1 MKSFRKHYSNN
12 SSRFFFNSGFKHTIQ
27 WLVFTL
33 LTHVATT
40 AGYRKREPFNSYSA
54 WLHVLSDNE
63 ASLLLQHCTFSPVS
77 LWHSNLQFIIDF
89 ALQFLHSSPTKEV
102 NIIFAFFF
110 FFFAPT
116 QTNYTCTYVCKHRY
130 TAVVATVGGFLFCFL
145 QIRYCL
151 DILLSGVFVIAS
163 SKLVRTL

>member
-102 NIIFAFFF
+102 NIIFAFLFF
-110 FFFAPT
+110 FLRPLKLPMYVHMYANIDTTLLWWQQLVVFSFVSCKFAI
-116 QTNYTCTYVCKHRY
+116 V
-130 TAVVATVGGFLFCFL
+130 
-145 QIRYCL
+145 
-151 DILLSGVFVIAS
+151 
-163 SKLVRTL
+163 